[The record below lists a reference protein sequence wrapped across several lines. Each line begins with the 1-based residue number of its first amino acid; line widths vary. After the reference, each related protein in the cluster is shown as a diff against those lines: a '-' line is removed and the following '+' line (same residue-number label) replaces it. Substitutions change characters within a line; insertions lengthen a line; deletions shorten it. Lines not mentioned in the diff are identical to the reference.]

1 MGQEPNEVNGKLGP
15 LPSATADDIRSQ
27 IDDTRA
33 DMTETIDAIQARLSP
48 RRLVRDVK
56 ETVKEATVDRV
67 VSLSKKAG
75 ATVGTFVKNSSG
87 GPGGLLESFRRNPV
101 PVAIAGIEVAAIILK
116 ELKQFRP
123 ERPER
128 AADVKGHEP
137 TPTGGKR
144 HTARN
149 SARFLVIAAGTACL
163 TTWAI
168 WKLRNST
175 PNTSGTTGAELGTP
189 RGLPTGI

>member
-1 MGQEPNEVNGKLGP
+1 MGQEPNEVNGRLGP

-75 ATVGTFVKNSSG
+75 TTVGTFVRNSSR
-87 GPGGLLESFRRNPV
+87 GPGGLLERFRRNPV
-101 PVAIAGIEVAAIILK
+101 PMAIAGIEVAAVILK
-116 ELKQFRP
+116 ELKQLRP
-123 ERPER
+123 ERTGRP
-128 AADVKGHEP
+128 ALVKEP
-137 TPTGGKR
+137 TPAVQER

-168 WKLRNST
+168 WKLRSSSNAPSM
-175 PNTSGTTGAELGTP
+175 NGARPASKL
-189 RGLPTGI
+189 

>member
-1 MGQEPNEVNGKLGP
+1 MGQEPNEVNGRLGP
-15 LPSATADDIRSQ
+15 LPSATSDDIRSQ

-33 DMTETIDAIQARLSP
+33 DLTETIDAIQARLSP

-56 ETVKEATVDRV
+56 ETVKEATVDRI

-75 ATVGTFVKNSSG
+75 TTVGTFVRNSSR
-87 GPGGLLESFRRNPV
+87 GPGGLLERFRRNPV
-101 PVAIAGIEVAAIILK
+101 PMAISGIEVAAVILK

-128 AADVKGHEP
+128 PASVKEPEP
-137 TPTGGKR
+137 TPTVRTG

-168 WKLRNST
+168 WKLRSSST
-175 PNTSGTTGAELGTP
+175 APSMKGS
-189 RGLPTGI
+189 